1 MTDQKHDSYVDGN
14 RADGNCADD
23 ETDEFE
29 GILRAQAQDLVTV
42 VGNGELSDA
51 MRIISEMNETRD
63 RSLYREVGRL
73 TRSLHQAIVN
83 FHIDSPSVTQRQQE
97 EVSKIA
103 DASDRLSYVVNL
115 TNNAANRTMDLVE
128 ASMPLAGDLKSEAH
142 LLRTEWQKLGRR
154 QLSPDEFRVLYRRLD
169 TFLNDMVTK
178 SDQVCGNL
186 SEILLAQDYQDLTG
200 QVIQKVTT
208 LVREVEENLV
218 RLVTMASKVDQMT
231 GVKHDIG
238 INETPDVLQG
248 EGPQVNTAGRSDV
261 MSSQDDV
268 DDLLSSLGF

>member
-1 MTDQKHDSYVDGN
+1 MNEQKQDSYVEGE
-14 RADGNCADD
+14 A
-23 ETDEFE
+23 DEFE
-29 GILRAQAQDLVTV
+29 GMLRAQAQDLMAV
-42 VGNGELSDA
+42 VGKGELSDA
-51 MRIISEMNETRD
+51 LRIISEMNEARD

-83 FHIDSPSVTQRQQE
+83 FHIDAPIGTLRQQE

-128 ASMPLAGDLKSEAH
+128 ASMPLASDLKNEAH
-142 LLRTEWQKLGRR
+142 LLRAEWQKLGRR
-154 QLSPDEFRVLYRRLD
+154 QLTPDEFRSLYKRLD
-169 TFLNDMVTK
+169 TFLNDMVNK

-200 QVIQKVTT
+200 QVIQKVTK

-218 RLVTMASKVDQMT
+218 RLVTMAGKVDQIT
-231 GVKHDIG
+231 GIKHDIG
-238 INETPDVLQG
+238 MGEVADVLQG
-248 EGPQVNTAGRSDV
+248 EGPQVNTEGRSDV
-261 MSSQDDV
+261 VSSQDDV